1 MKRRN
6 INKIFTLTLCIVLV
20 FSTVV
25 SAKNIENKASRA
37 QAYECIDPFPQDG
50 TTRK

>member
-25 SAKNIENKASRA
+25 SAKNIENKANRA